1 MSRISLKDRVLIGL
15 STLSLLIILV
25 LVSVSNSIVYAISDP
40 DSISIESI
48 QVFRNYAESDDQLWI
63 IEYNIAY
70 ASTPDEDPREA
81 FFAGIGDGSSIL
93 KPTFIR
99 SYGHSLVSIYLD
111 ADNALTWEG
120 TYFIHVSGVAG
131 IFTTLSIGVN
141 QQLLAVDA
149 SDWDDSTTSEASR
162 IAAGQHILDV
172 VESIEI
178 DTGEDLLTDLRKL
191 STAGS
196 ALIRANIFNAIAYL
210 SSIFTV
216 VIEPLIEP
224 SPTFSQDYQGTLE
237 ARRGP
242 RLEGALEDL
251 GVTVLGKT
259 GQGQVIGTI
268 GFLLISITILGSI
281 YSTTRDS
288 TSSLVISLPLIYVG
302 NQMGILSLS
311 LMFVSFLFVAILF
324 GVTFI
329 LSRG

>member
-1 MSRISLKDRVLIGL
+1 MARISLKDRVLIALG
-15 STLSLLIILV
+15 TLVLLIILV
-25 LVSVSNSIVYAISDP
+25 LVSVTNSTVYAISDP

-48 QVFRNYAESDDQLWI
+48 QIFRNYAETDDQLWI

-70 ASTPDEDPREA
+70 SVIPSEDPREA
-81 FFAGIGDGSSIL
+81 FYAGIGDGSSIL
-93 KPTFIR
+93 KTTFIR
-99 SYGHSLVSIYLD
+99 SYGHSFVSIYLTS
-111 ADNALTWEG
+111 ANALTWEG
-120 TYFIHVSGVAG
+120 TYFVHVSGVLG
-131 IFTTLSIGVN
+131 VFPTLSIGIN

-149 SDWDDSTTSEASR
+149 SDWDTSTTSEGSR
-162 IAAGQHILDV
+162 TAIGQHILDV

-178 DTGEDLLTDLRKL
+178 DIGEDLLTDLRKL
-191 STAGS
+191 STSGS
-196 ALIRANIFNAIAYL
+196 SLVRANVFRATSYL

-224 SPTFSQDYQGTLE
+224 SPTFSQNYQATLE
-237 ARRGP
+237 ARRGA
-242 RLEGALEDL
+242 RLDGALEQL
-251 GVTVLGKT
+251 GVTILGKT
-259 GQGQVIGTI
+259 DQGQVIGTI
-268 GFLLISITILGSI
+268 GFLLIAITILGTI

-302 NQMGILSLS
+302 NQMGILSLA